1 MPTPFIIAFKRGLIP
16 GKMIYFKFKRGLL
29 FIIFLCSFLFISCNK
44 KNIKNIIA
52 GEEEFLI
59 NDFQIDN
66 IFDIGHIEKIIKPE
80 VTDDSLFAFANRVRI
95 DKNGYIFLLDEYSQ
109 QALFRFDQKGK
120 FLNRYGR
127 RGQGPGE
134 YQTIRGFDFD
144 SKGNVYLLT
153 IYKIIK
159 YKESGE
165 FLREKK
171 IDILSGGIK
180 IIRDELF
187 IGVIRDRSKGLHNK
201 SSVYVYNTE
210 LKKID
215 EIGVYE
221 KYLMKYIYFPSM
233 SLSGSDREL
242 YFIDA
247 YNLCYNRY
255 DMENKVFSKYCFS
268 NNNDR
273 IESIWNKSGLSEE
286 DRIKIKLRLHRFDEI
301 LYYKNNLFVTEI
313 CRESN
318 IYKFWL
324 VDLDNYMI
332 HKYSYFKLINS
343 PIDPQNY
350 LNFNYIAGSYQNGL
364 ILVIDDSD
372 RFNKYKNKIKE
383 FQNLEFTMK
392 DNPLIIF
399 FNLID

>member
-1 MPTPFIIAFKRGLIP
+1 ML
-16 GKMIYFKFKRGLL
+16 GKMIYFKFNRRL
-29 FIIFLCSFLFISCNK
+29 FITIFLCSFLFSSCSNK
-44 KNIKNIIA
+44 NKQNIIV
-52 GEEEFLI
+52 GEKEFLI
-59 NDFQIDN
+59 KDFQIDN
-66 IFDIGHIEKIIKPE
+66 IFDIGHIEKIIKLE
-80 VTDDSLFAFANRVRI
+80 VSDDSLFAFANRVRI
-95 DKNGYIFLLDEYSQ
+95 DKNGCIFLLDEYSQ
-109 QALFRFDQKGK
+109 QSLFRFDQKGK

-144 SKGNVYLLT
+144 SMGNVYLLT
-153 IYKIIK
+153 VYKIIK
-159 YKESGE
+159 YKKTGE
-165 FLREKK
+165 FLKERK

-187 IGVIRDRSKGLHNK
+187 LGVIRDRSKGLHNK
-201 SSVYVYNTE
+201 SSVYVYNTG

-221 KYLMKYIYFPSM
+221 KYLMKYVYFPSSM
-233 SLSGSDREL
+233 LLSGSDREL
-242 YFIDA
+242 YLIDA
-247 YNLCYNRY
+247 YDLCYNRY
-255 DMENKVFSKYCFS
+255 DIENKILNKYCFS
-268 NNNDR
+268 SKNNR
-273 IESIWNKSGLSEE
+273 IESIWNKSGLAEE

-313 CRESN
+313 CRGSN

-324 VDLDNYMI
+324 VNLDNYII

-343 PIDPQNY
+343 PIDPQDY

-364 ILVIDDSD
+364 ILVVDDSD
-372 RFNKYKNKIKE
+372 RFNKYKNQIRE

>member
-1 MPTPFIIAFKRGLIP
+1 M
-16 GKMIYFKFKRGLL
+16 YFKFSGKLL
-29 FIIFLCSFLFISCNK
+29 FTIFLCSFLFISCSNK
-44 KNIKNIIA
+44 NKQNIVI
-52 GEEEFLI
+52 GEKYFLI
-59 NDFQIDN
+59 KDFQIDN
-66 IFDIGHIEKIIKPE
+66 IYDIGQIEKIIKPE
-80 VTDDSLFAFANRVRI
+80 ISDDSLFGYANRVRI

-144 SKGNVYLLT
+144 SMGNVYLLT
-153 IYKIIK
+153 VYKIIK
-159 YKESGE
+159 YKKTGE
-165 FLREKK
+165 FLEERK
-171 IDILSGGIK
+171 INIFSGGIK
-180 IIRDELF
+180 IIQDELF
-187 IGVIRDRSKGLHNK
+187 LDVMRNRSIGLRNK
-201 SSVYVYNTE
+201 SSVYVYNTG
-210 LKKID
+210 LKKIN
-215 EIGVYE
+215 EFGVYE
-221 KYLMKYIYFPSM
+221 KYLMKYIYSPSIL
-233 SLSGSDREL
+233 LSGSDREL
-242 YFIDA
+242 YFIDT

-255 DMENKVFSKYCFS
+255 DIENKIFSKYCFS
-268 NNNDR
+268 SKNDR

-286 DRIKIKLRLHRFDEI
+286 DRMKIKLRLHRFDEI

-324 VDLDNYMI
+324 VDLDNFVI
-332 HKYSYFKLINS
+332 RKYSYFKLINS

-372 RFNKYKNKIKE
+372 RFTKYKNHIKG
-383 FQNLEFTMK
+383 FQNFKFTMK

-399 FNLID
+399 FKLKG